1 MAQDTIRSQG
11 YERRAAFGLV
21 APTAS
26 IPSAGDAYAA
36 PSIVACPVANDGR
49 LEADYL
55 IIGNSAAGVAA
66 AETLRACDGE
76 ASILM
81 VSDEPYAAYGRPLI
95 SYLLEGKTSIDR
107 VGYRDAGFYDRN
119 RIATL
124 FGAARKVV
132 SIDPEEHEAACA
144 DGTVIRYGKCLL
156 ATGSVAF
163 VPHIEGMEGRAN
175 VHRFMTLDDALG
187 AWEDAVESTR
197 RAHDEGRE
205 SRVVVIGGGLI
216 GAKAAEALSHHV
228 DEVVVFEHNNRI
240 LPAVLDEEGAGIVQ
254 RLLEPHGIV
263 CRPGMSAEA
272 LVGEGDRVVSAHLTD
287 GSDLPCDMVVMAV
300 GVRPASS
307 LAVDAGADQG
317 RGLVVG
323 RDLQTTLPDVY
334 AAGDVT
340 QVSDRLT
347 GAQRPLALWPNAVH
361 QGRIAAL
368 HMAGVPDA
376 PDFVDSFAV
385 NAVDFF
391 DISLLTSGIINPS
404 EGDGCE
410 VHTFVEGDEYA
421 KFVVRG
427 GALVGYVLL
436 NRPDDAG
443 VYTSMIEDEVPLSSL
458 EGDVF
463 SRPVGNLDFSKDVRW
478 RRLHKGYPGTL
489 DEFGWSRDSGVRP
502 DAGSGSDSGTDSGSG
517 TDFGTGP
524 DCGAGRGAAPDS
536 GVGAAFDSGAS
547 ADSDPVSSS
556 DSGADPNP
564 DSSSGSGSGS
574 DPATSSKS
582 RQRRSELLSGR
593 ASEEGDFA

>member
-1 MAQDTIRSQG
+1 MAQDTIRSQVD
-11 YERRAAFGLV
+11 ERCAAFSPV
-21 APTAS
+21 APATS
-26 IPSAGDAYAA
+26 IPSAGDAYAR
-36 PSIVACPVANDGR
+36 PSAIACPVANDGR

-55 IIGNSAAGVAA
+55 IIGNSAAGVTA

-132 SIDPEEHEAACA
+132 SIDPEAHEAACA

-205 SRVVVIGGGLI
+205 SRVIVIGGGLI

-287 GSDLPCDMVVMAV
+287 GSDAPCDMVVMAV

-307 LAVDAGADQG
+307 LAVDAGAEQG

-410 VHTFVEGDEYA
+410 VHAFVEGDEYA
-421 KFVVRG
+421 KFVVRD

-463 SRPVGNLDFSKDVRW
+463 SRPVGNLDFSEDVRW

-489 DEFGWSRDSGVRP
+489 DEFGWSRDPGARP

-574 DPATSSKS
+574 DPDTSSKS

>member
-26 IPSAGDAYAA
+26 IPSAGGAYAR
-36 PSIVACPVANDGR
+36 PSAIACPVANDGR

-55 IIGNSAAGVAA
+55 IIGNSAAGVTA

-124 FGAARKVV
+124 FDAARKVV
-132 SIDPEEHEAACA
+132 SIDPEANEAACA

-205 SRVVVIGGGLI
+205 SRVIVIGGGLI

-254 RLLEPHGIV
+254 RLLQPHGIV

-307 LAVDAGADQG
+307 LAVDAGAEQG

-347 GAQRPLALWPNAVH
+347 GAQRPLALRPNAVH

-421 KFVVRG
+421 KFVVRD

-463 SRPVGNLDFSKDVRW
+463 SRPVGNLDFSEDVRW

-489 DEFGWSRDSGVRP
+489 DEFGWSRDSGVRS

-517 TDFGTGP
+517 TDFGIGP
-524 DCGAGRGAAPDS
+524 DCGAGRGAAPDPGA
-536 GVGAAFDSGAS
+536 GVAFDSGAS
-547 ADSDPVSSS
+547 ADSDPVSSP

-574 DPATSSKS
+574 DPDTSSKS

>member
-26 IPSAGDAYAA
+26 IPSAGDAYAR
-36 PSIVACPVANDGR
+36 PSAIACPVANDGR

-124 FGAARKVV
+124 FGAACKVV
-132 SIDPEEHEAACA
+132 SIDPEAHEAACA

-197 RAHDEGRE
+197 RAHDEGCE
-205 SRVVVIGGGLI
+205 SRVIVIGGGLI

-307 LAVDAGADQG
+307 LAVDAGAEQG

-463 SRPVGNLDFSKDVRW
+463 SRPVGNLDFSEDVRW

-489 DEFGWSRDSGVRP
+489 DEFGWSCDPGVRP
-502 DAGSGSDSGTDSGSG
+502 DSGTDSGSG

-524 DCGAGRGAAPDS
+524 DCCAGRGVAFDS

-574 DPATSSKS
+574 DPDTSSKS

>member
-1 MAQDTIRSQG
+1 MAQDTIRSQR
-11 YERRAAFGLV
+11 YERRAAFGSV
-21 APTAS
+21 APAVS
-26 IPSAGDAYAA
+26 IPFAGDAYAG
-36 PSIVACPVANDGR
+36 PSAVACPVANDGR

-55 IIGNSAAGVAA
+55 IIGNSAAGVTA

-81 VSDEPYAAYGRPLI
+81 ISDEPYAVYGRPLI

-132 SIDPEEHEAACA
+132 SIDPEAHEAACA
-144 DGTVIRYGKCLL
+144 GGTVIRYGKCLL

-205 SRVVVIGGGLI
+205 SRVIVIGGGLI

-307 LAVDAGADQG
+307 LAVDAGAEQG

-361 QGRIAAL
+361 QGRTAAL

-421 KFVVRG
+421 KFVVRD

-443 VYTSMIEDEVPLSSL
+443 VYTSID
-458 EGDVF
+458 
-463 SRPVGNLDFSKDVRW
+463 
-478 RRLHKGYPGTL
+478 RR
-489 DEFGWSRDSGVRP
+489 
-502 DAGSGSDSGTDSGSG
+502 
-517 TDFGTGP
+517 
-524 DCGAGRGAAPDS
+524 
-536 GVGAAFDSGAS
+536 
-547 ADSDPVSSS
+547 
-556 DSGADPNP
+556 
-564 DSSSGSGSGS
+564 
-574 DPATSSKS
+574 
-582 RQRRSELLSGR
+582 
-593 ASEEGDFA
+593 

>member
-1 MAQDTIRSQG
+1 MAQDTIRSQVD
-11 YERRAAFGLV
+11 ERCAAFSPV
-21 APTAS
+21 APATS
-26 IPSAGDAYAA
+26 IPSAGDAYAR
-36 PSIVACPVANDGR
+36 PSAIACPVANDGR

-55 IIGNSAAGVAA
+55 IIGNSAAGVTA

-124 FGAARKVV
+124 FDTARKVV
-132 SIDPEEHEAACA
+132 SIDPEAHEAACA

-163 VPHIEGMEGRAN
+163 VPHIEGVEGRAN

-228 DEVVVFEHNNRI
+228 DEVVVFEHNSRI

-307 LAVDAGADQG
+307 LAVDAGAEQG

-410 VHTFVEGDEYA
+410 VHAFVEGDEYA

-463 SRPVGNLDFSKDVRW
+463 SRPVGNLDFSEDVRW

-489 DEFGWSRDSGVRP
+489 DEFGWSRDPGVRP

-517 TDFGTGP
+517 TDFGIGP

-536 GVGAAFDSGAS
+536 GAGAAFDSGAS

-574 DPATSSKS
+574 DPDTSSKS
-582 RQRRSELLSGR
+582 RQRCGELLSGR

>member
-1 MAQDTIRSQG
+1 MAQDTIRSQVD
-11 YERRAAFGLV
+11 ERRSAFGPV
-21 APTAS
+21 APAAS
-26 IPSAGDAYAA
+26 IPSAGDAYAR
-36 PSIVACPVANDGR
+36 PSAIACPVANDGR

-55 IIGNSAAGVAA
+55 IIGNSAAGVTA

-95 SYLLEGKTSIDR
+95 SYLLEGKASIDR

-132 SIDPEEHEAACA
+132 SIDPEAHAAACA

-205 SRVVVIGGGLI
+205 SRVIVIGGGLI

-287 GSDLPCDMVVMAV
+287 GSDAPCDMVVMAV

-307 LAVDAGADQG
+307 LAVDAGAEQG

-391 DISLLTSGIINPS
+391 DISLLTSGIINLS

-463 SRPVGNLDFSKDVRW
+463 SRPVDNLDFSEDVRW

-489 DEFGWSRDSGVRP
+489 DEFGWSRDPGVRP

-517 TDFGTGP
+517 TDFGIGP

-536 GVGAAFDSGAS
+536 GAG
-547 ADSDPVSSS
+547 ADSDPASSS

-574 DPATSSKS
+574 DPDTSSKS
-582 RQRRSELLSGR
+582 RQRCSELLSGR

>member
-11 YERRAAFGLV
+11 YERRAAFGPV
-21 APTAS
+21 APAAS
-26 IPSAGDAYAA
+26 IPSAGDAYAG
-36 PSIVACPVANDGR
+36 PSAVACSVANDGR

-55 IIGNSAAGVAA
+55 IIGNSAAGVTA

-132 SIDPEEHEAACA
+132 SIDPEAHEAACA

-205 SRVVVIGGGLI
+205 SRVIVIGGGLI

-228 DEVVVFEHNNRI
+228 DDVVVFEHNNRI

-263 CRPGMSAEA
+263 CRPGMSAEV
-272 LVGEGDRVVSAHLTD
+272 LVGEGDRVLSAHLTD
-287 GSDLPCDMVVMAV
+287 GSDLPCDMVVVAV
-300 GVRPASS
+300 GMRPASS
-307 LAVDAGADQG
+307 LAVDAGAEQG

-410 VHTFVEGDEYA
+410 VHAFVEGDEYA
-421 KFVVRG
+421 KFVVRDG
-427 GALVGYVLL
+427 TLVGYVLL

-463 SRPVGNLDFSKDVRW
+463 SRPVGNLDFSEDVRW
-478 RRLHKGYPGTL
+478 RRLHRGYPGTL
-489 DEFGWSRDSGVRP
+489 DEFGWSRDSGARP
-502 DAGSGSDSGTDSGSG
+502 DSGFRSDSGTDSGSG
-517 TDFGTGP
+517 TDFGIGP
-524 DCGAGRGAAPDS
+524 DCGAGRGAASDS
-536 GVGAAFDSGAS
+536 GAGAAPDSGAS
-547 ADSDPVSSS
+547 ADSDPVSGS

-574 DPATSSKS
+574 DPDTSSKS

>member
-1 MAQDTIRSQG
+1 MAQNTIRSRG
-11 YERRAAFGLV
+11 YERRAAFGSV
-21 APTAS
+21 APAAS
-26 IPSAGDAYAA
+26 IPFAGDAYAG
-36 PSIVACPVANDGR
+36 PSAVACPVANDGR

-55 IIGNSAAGVAA
+55 IIGNSAAGVTA

-132 SIDPEEHEAACA
+132 SIDPEAHEAACA

-205 SRVVVIGGGLI
+205 SRVIVIGGGLI

-307 LAVDAGADQG
+307 LAVDAGAEQG

-410 VHTFVEGDEYA
+410 VHAFVEGDEYA
-421 KFVVRG
+421 KFVVRD

-443 VYTSMIEDEVPLSSL
+443 VYTSMIEDEIPLSSL

-463 SRPVGNLDFSKDVRW
+463 SRPVGNLDFSEDVRW

-489 DEFGWSRDSGVRP
+489 DEFGWSRDSGARP
-502 DAGSGSDSGTDSGSG
+502 DAGFRSDSGTDSGSG

-524 DCGAGRGAAPDS
+524 DCGAGRGAGPDPDS
-536 GVGAAFDSGAS
+536 GAASDSEAS
-547 ADSDPVSSS
+547 ADPDPVSGS
-556 DSGADPNP
+556 DSGADSNP
-564 DSSSGSGSGS
+564 DSGSGS
-574 DPATSSKS
+574 DPDISSKS
-582 RQRRSELLSGR
+582 RQGCSELLSGR